1 MTSKHDVQLCSS
13 ASEAPATGGQPLS
26 RKREGRTTP
35 RSEASRTTASTNS
48 RVLCPTCMHVD
59 HCVLFS
65 NGERPAWHCEEF
77 VTAGAPPRSVEAAPA
92 SPAAAKPGG
101 QRHLGLCVNCE
112 DRDTCTFPRP
122 EGGVWRCNEYR

>member
-1 MTSKHDVQLCSS
+1 MTRKQDVQLCSS
-13 ASEAPATGGQPLS
+13 ASESPATGGQPVT
-26 RKREGRTTP
+26 RKRGAGSISKSKTGAAAE
-35 RSEASRTTASTNS
+35 STSS

-59 HCVLFS
+59 GCVLFS

-77 VTAGAPPRSVEAAPA
+77 AAVGAPPRAARREA
-92 SPAAAKPGG
+92 SPMASRLEEQK
-101 QRHLGLCVNCE
+101 HLGLCVNCD